1 MYLTFWYSNKLML
14 QKLREHFRTGFDRTD
29 VQRRAGQGSV
39 PALWGEALLAPKWKV
54 ANNFV
59 QYLAAQFDH
68 V

>member
-1 MYLTFWYSNKLML
+1 MILDTETFPEFNKLIL
-14 QKLREHFRTGFDRTD
+14 QKLREHSRTGFE
-29 VQRRAGQGSV
+29 RAGQGWV
-39 PALWGEALLAPKWKV
+39 PSLRGEALLAPKWKV